1 MDAIA
6 GLLPIK
12 PRRRAMRSFGFR
24 LTFLVATLWTAGGS
38 TAWALGHRWDAVETV
53 YVMPSSVALPV
64 PTSYVVSTSWAEPTA
79 YVVPTYYTTAYW
91 MDPVVLA
98 QPAYAETAYVR
109 RRGLF
114 GRRWEV
120 ERPVVATYA
129 TSYVPTT
136 YYTTSYVPTVYSA
149 APAYRATSYTVA
161 GPVYVPSAYIAA
173 ADCVCPPALASAA
186 PIYPPPSSGTAAGTG
201 TGSRPR
207 VRESVPSDVEPPP
220 DDLSPAGRGSAGA
233 GGTAPGRSSGYS
245 EGVRD
250 TSPAA
255 PPAQRPQTPA
265 VRPETTVPQGV
276 TPPAPGNVPGGQGG
290 TTQPPAGTGQVGSP
304 GVGTPG
310 RLNPRASGANQGG
323 GTTGSATPGLGS
335 SGATQGGNETGTGP
349 AAPPQA
355 PGDVDSGPPPVT
367 PAGDYRRESMRPS
380 NYGTVPVRPAVRSV
394 LVGVVRSDTDGELEE
409 GVRIGLRNLATGTA
423 KSTTTDAFGKFAV
436 RVPDGDWAVE
446 VPTRSGRVYEVS
458 QIRVVNGQITDTT
471 GRRVPSLEITR

>member
-1 MDAIA
+1 
-6 GLLPIK
+6 
-12 PRRRAMRSFGFR
+12 MRSFGFR
-24 LTFLVATLWTAGGS
+24 LTFLVATIWTAGGS

-64 PTSYVVSTSWAEPTA
+64 PTSYVVSTAWVEPTA
-79 YVVPTYYTTAYW
+79 YAIPTYYTAAYW
-91 MDPVVLA
+91 TDPVVLA

-120 ERPVVATYA
+120 ARPVVATYA

-136 YYTTSYVPTVYSA
+136 YYATSDVPTVYSA
-149 APAYRATSYTVA
+149 APVYRATSYTVA
-161 GPVYVPSAYIAA
+161 SPVYVPSAYVAS
-173 ADCVCPPALASAA
+173 ADCVCPPAIASAA
-186 PIYPPPSSGTAAGTG
+186 PVYSSPSSGSGAAGSG

-207 VRESVPSDVEPPP
+207 VRESVPSDVEPAP
-220 DDLSPAGRGSAGA
+220 DDLNPAGRGNAGA

-250 TSPAA
+250 TSPTPPAA
-255 PPAQRPQTPA
+255 PRPQTPA
-265 VRPETTVPQGV
+265 GRPESTAPQGG
-276 TPPAPGNVPGGQGG
+276 PAPAAGNAQGVPGGTTSG
-290 TTQPPAGTGQVGSP
+290 TP
-304 GVGTPG
+304 GVGRSG
-310 RLNPRASGANQGG
+310 GAGLGAQGGANPRASGADQGG

-335 SGATQGGNETGTGP
+335 GGATQGGNETGSVP
-349 AAPPQA
+349 AAPPRA
-355 PGDVDSGPPPVT
+355 PGDVDSGAPPVT
-367 PAGDYRRESMRPS
+367 PLGAYRRESMRPS
-380 NYGTVPVRPAVRSV
+380 NYGNVPVRPAVRSV
-394 LVGVVRSDTDGELEE
+394 LIGIVRSDSDGELEE